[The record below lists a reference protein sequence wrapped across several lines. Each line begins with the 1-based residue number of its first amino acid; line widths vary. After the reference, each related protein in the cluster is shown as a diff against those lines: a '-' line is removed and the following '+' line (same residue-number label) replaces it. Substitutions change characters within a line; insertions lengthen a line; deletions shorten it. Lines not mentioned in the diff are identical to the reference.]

1 MTESAHRITQ
11 AVLAALEGGDPVAIA
26 TMVRVPVES
35 DGAPDGPAVGAKL
48 LVRPDGSRLGSLDG
62 GPLDEVVAAECHVAF
77 SASPRLN
84 VRSLYYTAHG
94 RQVHRLDE
102 EAGAAYQV
110 MIELFEAP
118 ARLVVVGGG
127 HIGLSLAEMGAHVG
141 FSVTVVDD
149 RPEFASRE
157 RFPWADEVLCGDLVG
172 VLRNLEITSTSYVVV
187 VTRGHRLDEL
197 ALRQVVTSPAAYVG
211 MIGSKRRTA
220 TVLQHLADDGYPIDA
235 LERVHTPIGLDIG
248 AETPEEIAVS
258 ILAEII
264 RVRRGGPSPGKGGSM
279 SKRRSAKIKAP
290 RAAGRASGRD
300 G

>member
-1 MTESAHRITQ
+1 MTESARSITQ
-11 AVLAALEGGDPVAIA
+11 AVLAALEGGDLVATATIVRAPVQ
-26 TMVRVPVES
+26 S
-35 DGAPDGPAVGAKL
+35 GAAPERSAVGAKL

-62 GPLDEVVAAECHVAF
+62 GPLDEAVAAECRAAF

-84 VRSLYYTAHG
+84 VQSLYYTADG
-94 RQVHRLDE
+94 RGVHRLDE

-127 HIGLSLAEMGAHVG
+127 HVGLSLAEMGAHVG

-149 RPEFASRE
+149 RPEFASRG
-157 RFPWADEVLCGDLVG
+157 RFPWADQVLCGDFVE
-172 VLRNLEITSTSYVVV
+172 VLRKLEITPTSYVVL

-211 MIGSKRRTA
+211 MIGSKRRSA
-220 TVLQHLADDGYPIDA
+220 TVLQHLADDGYPVEA
-235 LERVHTPIGLDIG
+235 LERVRTPIGLDIG

-264 RVRRGGPSPGKGGSM
+264 QARRGSPSPERGRPM
-279 SKRRSAKIKAP
+279 SKQRPARI
-290 RAAGRASGRD
+290 RALRASGGD